1 MIWRFAIWYWVL
13 SVTETETFSSF
24 AAIPFGEKH
33 ERKGKCE
40 LKGTRHNGRS
50 GKDGVYNPLHNDRRF
65 DPEHSEHIDNERVRQ
80 NIYWDCYQGY
90 TTMEDRGKEDNF
102 SFSQIEMAYY
112 SEHYSDYVINQNK
125 RHEKARHPDRC
136 KGVEEILKNKKTC
149 PEESI
154 YQLGTIDEHA
164 SVETLIRVFD
174 EFKKEFD
181 ERFGSNVHIIDWSL
195 HMDEATPHIHE
206 RHVFDATNRYG
217 EIEPKQEAA
226 LEELGFELPNPE
238 KKRSKTN
245 NRKVVFDSACRAMFL
260 DICKRH
266 GLELDEEP
274 AYGGRQYL
282 EKQDY
287 IRMKQKK
294 EIADRQETILM
305 QIDKVNEN
313 RLELAKQSSR
323 VNANEEI
330 IQSQEEKIKQQ
341 DKEFANNSDRIFK
354 QGDLI
359 EEQKQEL
366 QQLTVRIEDVETLLD
381 EVSSEA
387 YDKAVEKVAKEA
399 MLATRRDDIRLA
411 EDSKKW
417 IQDPKHKA
425 SRREKE
431 YAIKR
436 LDGLIQ
442 KIETAMEKIVIRIT
456 SQLKQP
462 EKKKAV
468 VEEIKK
474 EVKPS
479 IREKLA
485 LNVAKI
491 QREEAERKQLKKGK
505 SHSRDLEM

>member
-1 MIWRFAIWYWVL
+1 M
-13 SVTETETFSSF
+13 
-24 AAIPFGEKH
+24 
-33 ERKGKCE
+33 
-40 LKGTRHNGRS
+40 KGTRHNGRS
-50 GKDGVYNPLHNDRRF
+50 GKNGVYNPLHNDRRF
-65 DPEHSEHIDNERVRQ
+65 NPEHSEHIDNERVRQ

-90 TTMEDRGKEDNF
+90 TTMEDQRKEDNF
-102 SFSQIEMAYY
+102 SFEQIELAFYE
-112 SEHYSDYVINQNK
+112 EHYGNYVMKQNE
-125 RHEKARHPDRC
+125 RHVKARHPDRC
-136 KGVEEILKNKKTC
+136 KEVEDVWKNKKTC

-164 SVETLIRVFD
+164 SVELLVLVFD

-206 RHVFDATNRYG
+206 RHVFDATNQYG

-226 LEELGFELPNPE
+226 LKELGFELPNSE

-245 NRKVVFDSACRAMFL
+245 NRKVVFDSACRTMFL

-274 AYGGRQYL
+274 SYGGRKYL

-287 IRMKQKK
+287 IRMKQKE
-294 EIADRQETILM
+294 EIADQKETILL

-313 RLELAKQSSR
+313 RLELAKQSSHVR
-323 VNANEEI
+323 ANEEI
-330 IQSQEEKIKQQ
+330 IRSQEEKIKQQ
-341 DKEFANNSDRIFK
+341 DIEFANNSDRIFK

-359 EEQKQEL
+359 EEQREEL

-381 EVSSEA
+381 EVSSGA

-425 SRREKE
+425 SKREKD

-436 LDGLIQ
+436 LDGLIR
-442 KIETAMEKIVIRIT
+442 KIETAMEKVLIRIT
-456 SQLKQP
+456 NQLKQP
-462 EKKKAV
+462 EKKKTV

-479 IREKLA
+479 IRERLA
-485 LNVAKI
+485 QNVAKI
-491 QREEAERKQLKKGK
+491 QREEAERRKLNKGE
-505 SHSRDLEM
+505 SRSSDLEI

>member
-1 MIWRFAIWYWVL
+1 M
-13 SVTETETFSSF
+13 
-24 AAIPFGEKH
+24 
-33 ERKGKCE
+33 
-40 LKGTRHNGRS
+40 KGTRHNGRS

-195 HMDEATPHIHE
+195 HMDESTPHIHE

-305 QIDKVNEN
+305 KSVRSWILRLSGGREADIIALQRKDMGSRDAGFGEIQMVATTKEERDLLTFPKPN
-313 RLELAKQSSR
+313 RWHFLLTSPT
-323 VNANEEI
+323 
-330 IQSQEEKIKQQ
+330 EK
-341 DKEFANNSDRIFK
+341 
-354 QGDLI
+354 
-359 EEQKQEL
+359 
-366 QQLTVRIEDVETLLD
+366 
-381 EVSSEA
+381 
-387 YDKAVEKVAKEA
+387 
-399 MLATRRDDIRLA
+399 
-411 EDSKKW
+411 EDSF
-417 IQDPKHKA
+417 
-425 SRREKE
+425 
-431 YAIKR
+431 
-436 LDGLIQ
+436 
-442 KIETAMEKIVIRIT
+442 
-456 SQLKQP
+456 
-462 EKKKAV
+462 
-468 VEEIKK
+468 
-474 EVKPS
+474 
-479 IREKLA
+479 
-485 LNVAKI
+485 
-491 QREEAERKQLKKGK
+491 
-505 SHSRDLEM
+505 